1 MRCQVS
7 HRLVAAFTALLV
19 ALGLWVAMP
28 VRTSGQAFWPKS
40 TPKIPMAPTWVR
52 QKAQLPP
59 FTPPRLPDGHPN
71 LQGVWDGAGGDG
83 AADIEDH
90 EWLDATTPAQETFI
104 SDPADG
110 KVPYTPWAMARHVEI
125 RKGLGRGWPGEQGER
140 THGATRSLC
149 LNTVPRINVDGG
161 QEIIQKPGYVIIL
174 SSEVGNF
181 HRIIPTD
188 GRPHVGPNARF
199 WFGNS
204 RGRWE
209 GDTLVVEITNLNGRG
224 WFDTAG
230 NFFTE
235 NTKMTERWRLVD
247 PNIIDYSVTIEDPT
261 IYTRPWTMNFPK
273 RREGT
278 DNRRL
283 RAQAFAAVSAEE
295 RRAAGY
301 VENTAPAR
309 PRDPNP
315 WEKEVWEEPCFE
327 GNHEN
332 TITQHAS
339 GFKWYSGVNP
349 PK

>member
-1 MRCQVS
+1 VS
-7 HRLVAAFTALLV
+7 HRVVAAFTTLTVVLAFW
-19 ALGLWVAMP
+19 WVLP
-28 VRTSGQAFWPKS
+28 VRVSGQAFWPKS
-40 TPKIPMAPTWVR
+40 TPKIPMAPTWVA
-52 QKAQLPP
+52 QKAKLPP
-59 FTPPRLPDGHPN
+59 YTPPRTPDGVPD
-71 LQGVWDGAGGDG
+71 LQGIWDGAGGDG

-104 SDPADG
+104 SDPPNG
-110 KVPYTPWAMARHVEI
+110 KIPYTPWAMAEHVEI
-125 RKGLGRGWPGEQGER
+125 RKGLGRGWPGESGER

-181 HRIIPTD
+181 HRVIPTD
-188 GRPHVGPNARF
+188 PRPHVGQNAKF

-204 RGRWE
+204 RGHWE
-209 GDTLVVEITNLNGRG
+209 GDTLVVEVTNLNGRG

-235 NTKMTERWRLVD
+235 NTRMVERWRLAEA
-247 PNIIDYSVTIEDPT
+247 NIIDYQVTIEDPT

-273 RREGT
+273 RRAGT
-278 DNRRL
+278 DQRRL
-283 RAQAFAAVSAEE
+283 RAAAFATLSPAE
-295 RRAAGY
+295 RAAAGY
-301 VENTAPAR
+301 VENTR
-309 PRDPNP
+309 PRTTVDPYA
-315 WEKEVWEEPCFE
+315 KEVWEEPCFE

-332 TITQHAS
+332 TITQHES
-339 GFKWYSGVNP
+339 GFKWYRGVTP